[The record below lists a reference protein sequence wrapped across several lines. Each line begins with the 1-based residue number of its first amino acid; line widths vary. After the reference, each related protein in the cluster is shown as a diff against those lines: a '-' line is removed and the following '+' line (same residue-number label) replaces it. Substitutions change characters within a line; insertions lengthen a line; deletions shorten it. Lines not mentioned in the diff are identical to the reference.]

1 MPSLRQLVLGLAVIG
16 ASGSAIA
23 QQPTPGQEREIS
35 DEVTAIVKAMMAE
48 AFVRACPDRLVI
60 VEPKSAAHR
69 ALLSKGES
77 WDPDQANEIAAQV
90 KELRSLGCDRLVRV
104 YLRNQAYYPS
114 IGLAK

>member
-1 MPSLRQLVLGLAVIG
+1 MPILRQLVLGLAVIG

-23 QQPTPGQEREIS
+23 QQATPEQQREIR
-35 DEVTAIVKAMMAE
+35 DAVAKIAKAMMAE

-60 VEPKSAAHR
+60 VDSKSDAHR
-69 ALLSKGES
+69 ALLNKGAS
-77 WDPDQANEIAAQV
+77 WNPDQANEIAAQV

-114 IGLAK
+114 IGLVR